1 MWGSR
6 KTSCDGVHQQEVKV
20 LLIIVLTDL
29 ANLWQASSHQ
39 PSQRQCVSCRRCCEA
54 SSSAVT
60 PSWPTKTSKS
70 TSHPSGAGQRAC
82 HLPEVSKFNIVFKTG
97 ALLLLSFRHFQGLK
111 PILIKVRCGW
121 TIRSQYDSLWCCLL
135 IKIVANVEK
144 IWWLFL
150 ITDFNRLGW
159 KKYLIIFSCL
169 RQSDQS
175 NKTFHDLGTLL
186 HLLLRWKLQS
196 HKRWWRNA

>member
-6 KTSCDGVHQQEVKV
+6 KTSWDGVHQQEVKV
-20 LLIIVLTDL
+20 LLIIVLNDL

-82 HLPEVSKFNIVFKTG
+82 HLPEVSKFNIVFNTV

-135 IKIVANVEK
+135 IKIVAERGKNLMTIFDYRFQPIGMKK
-144 IWWLFL
+144 I
-150 ITDFNRLGW
+150 FN
-159 KKYLIIFSCL
+159 YFFVPQTL
-169 RQSDQS
+169 RSI
-175 NKTFHDLGTLL
+175 K
-186 HLLLRWKLQS
+186 
-196 HKRWWRNA
+196 